1 MTGLAFI
8 GTGRWAPQLAAG
20 AQHAG
25 LEVVTCFS
33 RGEQSRRAFAE
44 RFGCDSAES
53 LEAAIEHPRVTGVVL
68 ATPNDVHAEQA
79 LAAAERGRHVFV
91 EKPIADTVEGG
102 QLMRDACARAGVVL
116 MVGHAFRRMGAARRA
131 KELLD
136 AGAIGRPVLAE
147 ANLSLPGKLD
157 ARAWRSYRA
166 RNPGGAIMQL
176 GIHHV
181 DTLASWLG
189 PIRSAGGRFARVATE
204 AEIDDVGVVVSEHD
218 SGALS
223 VVTSSYVSPH
233 LLAVR
238 VQGTGGVLEYRA
250 DMGAVWPAADR
261 VDSVSTLT
269 VDGEAEPFA
278 PRDPLTDEMAELARC
293 IEDGSA
299 PETDA
304 DGGIAALRAVLDAVR
319 ESEAVAR

>member
-1 MTGLAFI
+1 MTGVALI
-8 GTGRWAPQLAAG
+8 GTGRWAPQLAA
-20 AQHAG
+20 AARRAG

-33 RGEQSRRAFAE
+33 RDAAACAAFAA
-44 RFGCDSAES
+44 RFGCDPAES
-53 LEAAIEHPRVTGVVL
+53 LDAAIEHPRVDAVVL

-102 QLMRDACARAGVVL
+102 ELMRDACARAGVVL
-116 MVGHAFRRMGAARRA
+116 MVGHGFRRFGAARRA

-147 ANLSLPGKLD
+147 ANLSLPGRLG
-157 ARAWRSYRA
+157 AHAWRSYRA

-181 DTLASWLG
+181 DTLAHWLG
-189 PIRSAGGRFARVATE
+189 PIRSAGGRFARVATP
-204 AEIDDVGVVVSEHD
+204 AEIDDVGVVVSEHE

-223 VVTSSYVSPH
+223 VVASSYVSPH

-238 VQGTGGVLEYRA
+238 VQGTAGVLEYRA
-250 DMGAVWPAADR
+250 DMAAAWPAADR

-269 VDGEAEPFA
+269 VNGEPESFA
-278 PRDPLTDEMAELARC
+278 PRDPLADEMAELARC
-293 IEDGSA
+293 IETGEP

-304 DGGIAALRAVLDAVR
+304 DGGLAALRAVLDAVR
-319 ESEAVAR
+319 ESEAIAR